1 MPHAEGTVAAR
12 IQAALEQAGAEN
24 ATGTADEVTVAAVC
38 RRAGVSRNTLYRYYP
53 EALEAIR
60 QLRRRRNSTATEQP
74 TIERLRAELNSANTL
89 VRQVVALL
97 DHYVAA
103 YQETR
108 DVLAQRDRELADERR
123 SRGSMP
129 TALRR

>member
-1 MPHAEGTVAAR
+1 VPHAEGTVAAR

-97 DHYVAA
+97 DHYMAA
-103 YQETR
+103 YQEMR

-123 SRGSMP
+123 RRGSMP

>member
-1 MPHAEGTVAAR
+1 VPHAEGTVAAR